1 MKSEPNGQNICNYI
15 QDMICNWKITLDRVP
30 VFFLRDNVRNTK
42 KAISLL
48 KTSSVPC
55 FIHTLQLVIKDSLFK
70 DNRIKL
76 LLAKI
81 RKLFTISGILK
92 KATEML
98 KKIQVNFVYAQT
110 KQKVKD
116 TSLNSTNFMLER
128 VNKSE

>member
-1 MKSEPNGQNICNYI
+1 M
-15 QDMICNWKITLDRVP
+15 
-30 VFFLRDNVRNTK
+30 
-42 KAISLL
+42 L